1 MRPRPELLAGIDRQ
15 FGVVP
20 VVALLGPRQ
29 CGKTTAA
36 RMYMAKAT
44 DFRGEQA
51 YFDLE
56 DPDDLRR
63 LADPRLALGNQRGL
77 VVIDEIQRAPDLFNV
92 LRVLVD
98 RPDNEMRLLILGSA
112 SRDLIR
118 QSSESLAGR
127 LATIEVTPFS
137 IREVAEEHADRL
149 WIRGG
154 FPPAFLAD
162 DEAKSWLWR
171 KAYVQTFLE
180 RDVPALG
187 IRIGAQALHRF
198 WQMLA
203 HYHGQTLNASEL
215 GRSLGI
221 GDTTVA
227 RYVDVLVGT
236 FMVRR
241 LAPWFENIKKRQ
253 VKRPK
258 LYLRDSGIFHQLL
271 GISSEA
277 DLMRHPKLGA
287 SWEGFALE
295 ETTRIHGAGS
305 EELYFWSV
313 HSQAELDLLLVRG
326 SQKIGFE
333 FKYADAP
340 EMTNSMRMALDVLA
354 LDKLIVV
361 RPEGKD
367 YSLVPNVFVTTLASL
382 RARDL

>member
-1 MRPRPELLAGIDRQ
+1 MHPRSDLRARVARQ
-15 FGVVP
+15 FDVMP

-36 RMYMAKAT
+36 RMYT
-44 DFRGEQA
+44 EDVGDFRGEQA

-63 LADPRLALGNQRGL
+63 LEDAKLALGNQRGL

-92 LRVLVD
+92 IRVLVD
-98 RPDNEMRLLILGSA
+98 RPENEMRLLILGSA

-137 IREVAEEHADRL
+137 TREVAEGHARRL
-149 WIRGG
+149 WTRGG

-162 DEAKSWLWR
+162 DEEKSWLWR

-187 IRIGAQALHRF
+187 IRITAQALHRF

-203 HYHGQTLNASEL
+203 HYHGQILNASEL

-241 LAPWFENIKKRQ
+241 LAPWFVNIKKRQ

-295 ETTRIHGAGS
+295 ETARILHAGS

-326 SQKIGFE
+326 SKKIGFE

-340 EMTNSMRMALDVLA
+340 EMTKSMRMALDILA
-354 LDKLIVV
+354 LDELIVV

-367 YSLVPNVFVTTLASL
+367 YSLGPKVSVTTLASL
-382 RARDL
+382 RARDP